1 MAPSL
6 EQLRL
11 EQFADAVER
20 AVARPLHLFDPE
32 PLVARI
38 LTKNGHQIEFTVREV
53 DIDGGQL
60 VGSGLGNQP
69 IHLPLGNVKSVW
81 RRRSRTGRSV
91 AVWLSPMVAGAIAGA
106 MVASGMGAVV
116 GGLLGAIVGA
126 LAARIVHNWQG
137 MWEWEQL
144 YDAARIVT

>member
-1 MAPSL
+1 
-6 EQLRL
+6 
-11 EQFADAVER
+11 
-20 AVARPLHLFDPE
+20 
-32 PLVARI
+32 
-38 LTKNGHQIEFTVREV
+38 
-53 DIDGGQL
+53 
-60 VGSGLGNQP
+60 
-69 IHLPLGNVKSVW
+69 
-81 RRRSRTGRSV
+81 
-91 AVWLSPMVAGAIAGA
+91 